1 MISIIVPTYNEK
13 DNLDD
18 LVRRITD
25 ACTGAGIDPEI
36 VIVDDN
42 SPDGTGNRAEELAK
56 THRMKVIHRAGKLG
70 LSSAVIEGFGV
81 SSGSILVV
89 MDADLSHPPETIP
102 DMVKKIQSGEA
113 EVVVGSR
120 YVKGGGVENWPFHR
134 KVISKGATF
143 IARGLTKVKD
153 PMSGFFALKR
163 EVLDGAVLN
172 PVGYKI
178 GLEILVKGKYSKVV
192 EVPIHFANRK
202 AGSSKLG
209 GMEMLRYVDHVS
221 MLYEHRRF
229 WLGKYLKFAFIGGI
243 GAIINLA
250 IFWVG
255 HEIFSIIPFWAIAIA
270 FIVADTNNYIWN
282 RLWTFKS
289 KSLVKFQYPQFLV
302 VSFIGLAL
310 NELLF
315 DVIVYDLLPGLHTS
329 TDKASLLLVGVQALC
344 IFIVSVFNF
353 LANSAWT
360 FRHDIRRSRKA
371 Q

>member
-1 MISIIVPTYNEK
+1 MVPTFNEK

-25 ACTGAGIDPEI
+25 ACSGAGIEPEI
-36 VIVDDN
+36 IIVDDN
-42 SPDGTGNRAEELAK
+42 SPDGTGNHAEDLAK
-56 THRMKVIHRAGKLG
+56 THNMKVIHREGKMG
-70 LSSAVIEGFGV
+70 LSSAVIEGFSA

-89 MDADLSHPPETIP
+89 MDADLSHPPESIP
-102 DMVKKIQSGEA
+102 DMVQKIQSGEA

-120 YVKGGGVENWPFHR
+120 YVKGGSVENWPFHR
-134 KVISKGATF
+134 KVMSRGATL

-153 PMSGFFALKR
+153 PMSGFFALKK
-163 EVLDGAVLN
+163 EVLDGAELN

-178 GLEILVKGKYSKVV
+178 GLEILVKGRYSKVL
-192 EVPIHFANRK
+192 EMPIHFANRK

-209 GMEMLRYVDHVS
+209 GSEMLRYVDHVS

-243 GAIINLA
+243 GAVINLA
-250 IFWVG
+250 VFWVA
-255 HEIFSIIPFWAIAIA
+255 HEIFFVIPFWAIAIA
-270 FIVADTNNYIWN
+270 FVIADTNNYIWN
-282 RLWTFKS
+282 RLWTFRS
-289 KSLVKFQYPQFLV
+289 KSQIKFQYPQFLI
-302 VSFIGLAL
+302 VSLLGLAL

-315 DVIVYDLLPGLHTS
+315 DVIVYDVFPGLDIT
-329 TDKASLLLVGVQALC
+329 TDKASVLLVIVQALC
-344 IFIVSVFNF
+344 ILIVSVFNF

-360 FRHDIRRSRKA
+360 FRHDIRRSRKS

>member
-1 MISIIVPTYNEK
+1 MIPTYNEK

-25 ACTGAGIDPEI
+25 ACSGAGIDPEI

-56 THRMKVIHRAGKLG
+56 TYRMKVIHRTGKMG
-70 LSSAVIEGFGV
+70 LSSAVIEGFRA
-81 SSGSILVV
+81 SSGSIFVV
-89 MDADLSHPPETIP
+89 MDADLSHPPEKIP

-113 EVVVGSR
+113 EMVVGSR
-120 YVKGGGVENWPFHR
+120 YVEGGSVENWPFYR
-134 KVISKGATF
+134 RVISKGATL

-153 PMSGFFALKR
+153 PMSGFFALKK
-163 EVLDGAVLN
+163 EVLGGVELN
-172 PVGYKI
+172 PVGFKI

-192 EVPIHFANRK
+192 ELPIHFANRK
-202 AGSSKLG
+202 TGSSKLG
-209 GMEMLRYVDHVS
+209 GSEMLRYIDHVS

-250 IFWVG
+250 VFWTAT
-255 HEIFSIIPFWAIAIA
+255 EIFFVIPFWAIAIA
-270 FIVADTNNYIWN
+270 FVVADTNNYVWN

-289 KSLVKFQYPQFLV
+289 KSQIKFQYPQFLI

-315 DVIVYDLLPGLHTS
+315 DVIVYDLFPGLNIT
-329 TDKASLLLVGVQALC
+329 TDKASVLLVIVQALC
-344 IFIVSVFNF
+344 IFVVSIFNF

-360 FRHDIRRSRKA
+360 FRHDILRSRKSP
-371 Q
+371 